1 MPRFFF
7 HFYDHRHALRD
18 DEGIDLADE
27 PAARIS
33 AGEVAQALTIDL
45 RDEIADWS
53 AWRVEVVDARGRTVI
68 ILPFA
73 EVLEPVS
80 VHAH

>member
-1 MPRFFF
+1 MHSEMMKGSTWRTNLPLGSR
-7 HFYDHRHALRD
+7 
-18 DEGIDLADE
+18 
-27 PAARIS
+27 PAR
-33 AGEVAQALTIDL
+33 VAQALTIDL